1 MATKKTRN
9 KKKKV
14 SRSLRRKIIDTVLL
28 IIVALLLYFFAQGT
42 FDPFLQRHNLGQF
55 TSDIVLV
62 PSEKGTEGPSTSTD
76 YTEMPLSE
84 ERKEQPITDAS
95 FSFQQGFEI
104 PLCPEAYEDV
114 ADHQLVHY
122 KGFTLCYRESFE
134 QPEWVAY
141 ELRAEELVKNAS
153 RSDNFRRDS
162 QITTGS
168 ATPEDYLAS
177 GYDRGHIAPAGDMV
191 FDKEAMSE
199 SFYMSNMSPQ
209 APSFNRGIWNKLEA
223 QVRTWALEYGYLYV
237 ISGPVF
243 EKTTYPTIGENEV
256 AIPEYYYK
264 VLLTTTTDDE
274 GKNNY
279 QSIAFILPNQKI
291 SDSYW
296 NYVVSIDEVEKRTLL
311 DFFSQLPDSFE
322 DELESSIIP
331 VQWQ

>member
-1 MATKKTRN
+1 MATKKTSTN
-9 KKKKV
+9 KKKV
-14 SRSLRRKIIDTVLL
+14 SRSLRFRIIDTVLL
-28 IIVALLLYFFAQGT
+28 IIVALLIYFYTQGT

-55 TSDIVLV
+55 SSDIILV
-62 PSEKGTEGPSTSTD
+62 PSEKGTEEPIVSTKQTVVPEPQG
-76 YTEMPLSE
+76 TV
-84 ERKEQPITDAS
+84 EQPVTTSDL
-95 FSFQQGFEI
+95 SFQQGFEI
-104 PLCPEAYEDV
+104 PLCAETHEDA
-114 ADHQLVHY
+114 ADHQVISY

-141 ELRAEELVKNAS
+141 ELKAEELVKNAS
-153 RSDNFRRDS
+153 RSDNFRKDP

-209 APSFNRGIWNKLEA
+209 SPSFNRGIWNKLEA
-223 QVRTWALEYGYLYV
+223 QVRNWALEYGYLYV
-237 ISGPVF
+237 ISGPVL
-243 EKTTYPTIGENEV
+243 EKTKYPTIGENEV

-264 VLLTTTTDDE
+264 VLLTSTTDDK
-274 GKNNY
+274 GRTNY
-279 QSIAFILPNQKI
+279 QTIAFLLPNQKI
-291 SDSYW
+291 SDSFW
-296 NYVVSIDEVEKRTLL
+296 NYVVSIDEVEKRTQL

-322 DELESSIIP
+322 NGIESSIMA